1 MFCKF
6 RNFIVSR
13 LILFNVRRGGE
24 VIRFIVLELKDVFK
38 DKWVDELF
46 IKKDIESDD
55 FEKMVC

>member
-6 RNFIVSR
+6 RNFIVSC